1 MIIVGIDPGVNGAMC
16 IINTYKFRNI
26 RVYPFS
32 RLTLADAYL
41 FLSEIRGGG
50 VYRTAR
56 ANHVLG
62 INPSNPDHADISPE
76 ESDDNTMELWLEE
89 PGQIVVNRLTKGKDS
104 TGALLAGMTA
114 SRKLGR
120 AIGQWEGIGAALN
133 VKIELVPPRKWQS
146 ALGCKAK
153 GDKKVLKNCA
163 ETIVPT
169 LTKHNAS
176 SRMEAITLDTADA
189 VLLAVYGYMQY
200 ADREYWPIALK
211 NYIKQANI

>member
-1 MIIVGIDPGVNGAMC
+1 MIIVGIDPGIHGAMC
-16 IINTYKFRNI
+16 IVNTYKFRDI

-32 RLTLADAYL
+32 RMTLADSYL

-56 ANHVLG
+56 ANHVLC
-62 INPSNPDHADISPE
+62 NDPSVKNDISPE
-76 ESDDNTMELWLEE
+76 ESDDNTMEIWLEE

-120 AIGQWEGIGAALN
+120 SIGQWEGIGAALN
-133 VKIELVPPRKWQS
+133 VKVELVPPRKWQS

-169 LTKHNAS
+169 LTKYNAS

-189 VLLAVYGYMQY
+189 VLIAVYGYMQY
-200 ADREYWPIALK
+200 ASKEYWPVALK
-211 NYIKQANI
+211 NYIKQANL

>member
-1 MIIVGIDPGVNGAMC
+1 MIIVGIDPGVHGAMC

-50 VYRTAR
+50 VYKTAR
-56 ANHVLG
+56 ANHVLSSD
-62 INPSNPDHADISPE
+62 PSVKNDISPE
-76 ESDDNTMELWLEE
+76 ESDDNTMEIWLEE

-120 AIGQWEGIGAALN
+120 SIGQWEGIGAALN
-133 VKIELVPPRKWQS
+133 VKVELVPPRKWQS

-163 ETIVPT
+163 ETIVPS
-169 LTKHNAS
+169 LTKYNAS
-176 SRMEAITLDTADA
+176 GRMEEITLDTADA
-189 VLLAVYGYMQY
+189 VLIAVYGYMQY
-200 ADREYWPIALK
+200 ASKEYWPVALK
-211 NYIKQANI
+211 NYIKQANL